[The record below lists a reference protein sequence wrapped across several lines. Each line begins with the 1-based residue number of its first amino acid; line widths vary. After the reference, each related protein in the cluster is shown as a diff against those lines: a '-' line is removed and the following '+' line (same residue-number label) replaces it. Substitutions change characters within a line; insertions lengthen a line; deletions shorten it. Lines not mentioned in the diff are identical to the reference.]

1 MHDAEQGEQEDAPR
15 PTGFDDTL
23 WAAEDFAAHA
33 QSLIA
38 APRRFTVICAWC
50 QVEGTRTVLREG
62 DDTAPPSHGICER
75 HQRALLE
82 HAGICAEDLT

>member
-1 MHDAEQGEQEDAPR
+1 MHESEQDEGAPR
-15 PTGFDDTL
+15 PTGLDDTL

-33 QSLIA
+33 QQLTA
-38 APRRFTVICAWC
+38 APRLPSIHCAWC

-82 HAGICAEDLT
+82 HAGICAEDIA